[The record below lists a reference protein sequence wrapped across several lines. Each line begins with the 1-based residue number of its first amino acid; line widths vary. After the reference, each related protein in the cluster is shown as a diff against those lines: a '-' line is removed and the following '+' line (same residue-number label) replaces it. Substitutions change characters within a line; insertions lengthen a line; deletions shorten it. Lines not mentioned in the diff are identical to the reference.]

1 MGRRRLEAELVMC
14 LSSGDRVPSDAA
26 IYELS
31 AAERLQEGVARP
43 ARLDFRYGL
52 DFALALTALLICL
65 PTLLLLAI
73 AIKLQDGGPVL
84 FGQRRIG
91 RGGRPFVCL
100 KLRTMVLDAQARLDA
115 LLESDPQAREE
126 WARDHKLRKDPRITW
141 LGRILRETSLD
152 ELPQLINVLRGDM
165 SIVGPRPIVEA
176 EVVRYGRS
184 FRHYCSVRPGITGLW
199 QVSGR
204 NDTTYRRRV
213 ALDVLYAR
221 SRSLGRDVEILLKT
235 VPAVLLRKGSY

>member
-1 MGRRRLEAELVMC
+1 M
-14 LSSGDRVPSDAA
+14 PSDTA
-26 IYELS
+26 ITGPP
-31 AAERLQEGVARP
+31 AVVA
-43 ARLDFRYGL
+43 ARLDLREAARIDLRRGL
-52 DFALALTALLICL
+52 DCILALAALFLFFPALVLTAV
-65 PTLLLLAI
+65 

-84 FGQRRIG
+84 FRHERIG
-91 RGGRPFVCL
+91 RGGRRFYCL
-100 KLRTMVLDAQARLDA
+100 KLRTMVWGAQSRLET
-115 LLESDPQAREE
+115 LLEGDPQAREE
-126 WARDHKLRKDPRITW
+126 WERDHKLKNDPRVTV
-141 LGRILRETSLD
+141 LGRVLRETSLD

-221 SRSLGRDVEILLKT
+221 SRSLRRDVEILAMT
-235 VPAVLLRKGSY
+235 VPAVFLRKGSY